1 MQHIGSDKGQAYDE
15 QLVLEAGMSVVI
27 EPVTW
32 AEGHAGW
39 RCEELVIVTEDGYER
54 IGAYPEGPVA

>member
-1 MQHIGSDKGQAYDE
+1 M
-15 QLVLEAGMSVVI
+15 VI

-39 RCEELVIVTEDGYER
+39 RCEELVVITEDGCEIFTKSPAGLDKPPY
-54 IGAYPEGPVA
+54 